1 MDEKT
6 DQKTSR
12 RNFLKSGAAVAGLSL
27 LGGAAPSI
35 LKAAAPEVI
44 RYGTMHPLTGTYS
57 ALGADQMHATQLAV
71 EEWNAKGGV
80 LGHKIEWIYRDDQLN
95 GAVALRRAK
104 ELVGKI
110 SATSLAELSPAPFLL
125 PSMNSQAR
133 TRSST

>member
-1 MDEKT
+1 MDKKT

-12 RNFLKSGAAVAGLSL
+12 RNFLKGGAAVAGLSL
-27 LGGAAPSI
+27 LGGGAPSI
-35 LKAAAPEVI
+35 LRAAAPEVI

-80 LGHKIEWIYRDDQLN
+80 LGRKIEWIYRDDQLN

-104 ELVGKI
+104 ELVEEEKCDFIGGTTLRLHF
-110 SATSLAELSPAPFLL
+110 SCH
-125 PSMNSQAR
+125 Q
-133 TRSST
+133 